1 MSANPAQVPRT
12 DQSSSMND
20 NALPFP
26 TQKSSSN
33 NAQSISELSLAVNS
47 SQPPNIVHKKSSMND
62 STSNVN
68 LGRQPYMAD
77 HTSMPEAGPSS
88 RPSPALTANQKS
100 SLSPLAGTKQ
110 KPIVIEEKEE
120 GEISDD
126 EVVETDP
133 VPEPKRSV
141 PQQPAPPPSTVFP
154 QPAIP
159 PSPPQRAIPSHPRG
173 QHSQNRIAPPSTFL
187 NTHNR
192 PLSKTQR
199 KKMERRAKA
208 EMNAQRRQNSPY
220 NQTPYRQYG
229 QQSASTS
236 PASTPHNVAPPAIEG
251 KGQGKEKEREDEEA
265 EVSLELND
273 TVAPAATNMSPE
285 EVEQYIDII
294 RNLISEGVSPDT
306 LVQRGA
312 SPEYVMK
319 VCQEIVE
326 GTKNRKALWL
336 ETREQPRAESEA
348 PSLPPAEPGYKSPSP
363 EVEVVTVNQSGRSGL
378 ERIKSDDSN
387 DSNLYSSI
395 ERMDKLQNG
404 FAPKAIAKPTQPIR
418 IESYK
423 PGQPSRPLSQPFTY
437 STIPTE
443 PTHRSKKR
451 QRDSALAVGSD
462 VVLNYDDAATHP
474 AQPAQPAQPKLP
486 PSGARLGTSN
496 PFSVLDTIPLTPPF
510 SPPSIVKAMVQADI
524 PPEPT
529 APPPP
534 APPPLTAEQTLQNT
548 LLESRRKAMDSMRR
562 RRAAVP
568 KPISSVQSITQ
579 VEVSEESTPVV
590 DDQAVELQKSI
601 EEQMA
606 SIEKEV
612 LEAAAATIENNPI
625 VPEPEP
631 EQNEDEE
638 EQMDLD
644 EPEEGE
650 IIPPLIDSSIPEP
663 VIPPFIGSTS
673 LPVRPPRGI
682 KRMHAEDLNENKATS
697 LPSRSLPPA
706 KRKPFGATQRAQRLV
721 LHLDD
726 SDSESSDDED
736 TPTPNVI
743 FTPTG
748 DVDIIERQ
756 RMLEEKEASIRKL
769 KEQIAA
775 RMAARKKKVDDN
787 VAGGTPMEK
796 TASQDTASQV
806 VRNALQPV
814 EGENGSISPIPADV
828 RQLTKE
834 LVQAEAEVEAMD
846 IDPVPESI
854 KGENREMT
862 FEAEPND
869 DKRRLRSISPSVI
882 QTNVQEAVLNVPSQ
896 ASTSKFTNYQPLL
909 NRYPQLNNTTVDSSL
924 LPFIQI
930 DTTSS
935 QHDSPNLIDTERLF
949 GHIDRRLLNSIILT
963 RLLQANPS
971 MIACQAE
978 MGGGTCADRTC
989 KDLHLDKGIIPTD
1002 DDLVEYIGQT
1012 LSSQGG
1018 QYNDNVNIRNAFI
1031 EAKEELRRNGPV
1043 NLEPDQG
1050 IIALMKKVGRN
1061 LKHNI

>member
-12 DQSSSMND
+12 DQSSSMDPNP
-20 NALPFP
+20 LPFP
-26 TQKSSSN
+26 AQTSSSTH
-33 NAQSISELSLAVNS
+33 ADSRSELSPKVNS
-47 SQPPNIVHKKSSMND
+47 SQPSATLGQNSNIID
-62 STSNVN
+62 PTSNCN
-68 LGRQPYMAD
+68 LGQQPYEGNRS
-77 HTSMPEAGPSS
+77 SMPEAGPSS
-88 RPSPALTANQKS
+88 RPSALFTTNGKS
-100 SLSPLAGTKQ
+100 STSPRAGTKQ
-110 KPIVIEEKEE
+110 KPIVVEEKEE

-126 EVVETDP
+126 EVVEINAI
-133 VPEPKRSV
+133 PEPRRSV
-141 PQQPAPPPSTVFP
+141 SQQPAPPPSTVFP
-154 QPAIP
+154 RPVIP
-159 PSPPQRAIPSHPRG
+159 PSPPQRAIQPHPRR
-173 QHSQNRIAPPSTFL
+173 QDLQNRIAPPFTPP

-208 EMNAQRRQNSPY
+208 EMNAQRRQYSPY
-220 NQTPYRQYG
+220 NQTPYRQYD
-229 QQSASTS
+229 QQSASS
-236 PASTPHNVAPPAIEG
+236 SSSSILPNIAPPAVQG
-251 KGQGKEKEREDEEA
+251 KGKGKEKEREEEEA

-273 TVAPAATNMSPE
+273 TVAPAAANMSPE

-319 VCQEIVE
+319 VCQEIVD
-326 GTKNRKALWL
+326 GTKKRKALWL
-336 ETREQPRAESEA
+336 EMREQPRADSEA
-348 PSLPPAEPGYKSPSP
+348 PSLPPPDPENKSPSP
-363 EVEVVTVNQSGRSGL
+363 EVEVVTVNQSGIPGL
-378 ERIKSDDSN
+378 ERVKSDDSN
-387 DSNLYSSI
+387 DSNLHNPI
-395 ERMDKLQNG
+395 ERMNKTQNG
-404 FAPKAIAKPTQPIR
+404 NAPTATFKPTQPVR

-423 PGQPSRPLSQPFTY
+423 PGQPSRPPSQPFSY
-437 STIPTE
+437 SSIPTE
-443 PTHRSKKR
+443 PTHRSKKK
-451 QRDSALAVGSD
+451 QRDGILAVGSD
-462 VVLNYDDAATHP
+462 VILNYDDAATHP
-474 AQPAQPAQPKLP
+474 AQPSQPKLL
-486 PSGARLGTSN
+486 PSAARLGTSN

-510 SPPSIVKAMVQADI
+510 SPPPIVKAMVQADV

-548 LLESRRKAMDSMRR
+548 LLESRRKAMESMRR

-568 KPISSVQSITQ
+568 RPISSTQSITE
-579 VEVSEESTPVV
+579 VEVSAESTTVAE
-590 DDQAVELQKSI
+590 DQAIEFRRSI

-612 LEAAAATIENNPI
+612 LEAAAAAIEDKPNESEAELG
-625 VPEPEP
+625 PEPD
-631 EQNEDEE
+631 EDEE

-650 IIPPLIDSSIPEP
+650 IIPPLIDSSISEP
-663 VIPPFIGSTS
+663 VIPPLIGSAP
-673 LPVRPPRGI
+673 LPIRPPRGI

-697 LPSRSLPPA
+697 LPTRSLPPA
-706 KRKPFGATQRAQRLV
+706 KRKPFGANQRAQRLL

-726 SDSESSDDED
+726 SDSDSSDDED
-736 TPTPNVI
+736 TPTSNVI

-775 RMAARKKKVDDN
+775 RMAARRKKGDDTPT
-787 VAGGTPMEK
+787 GCTPMEK
-796 TASQDTASQV
+796 TSSQDTASQV
-806 VRNALQPV
+806 VRNALQPA

-828 RQLTKE
+828 QQLTKE

-854 KGENREMT
+854 KGENREMAS
-862 FEAEPND
+862 EEPQGIPVEPVD

-882 QTNVQEAVLNVPSQ
+882 QTNDQKTVPNVPSQ
-896 ASTSKFTNYQPLL
+896 ASISTFTDYQPLL
-909 NRYPQLNNTTVDSSL
+909 NRYPQLNNTTVDPSL

-935 QHDSPNLIDTERLF
+935 QHDSPHLIDTERLF

-971 MIACQAE
+971 MVACQAE
-978 MGGGTCADRTC
+978 MGGGTCADRTY
-989 KDLHLDKGIIPTD
+989 
-1002 DDLVEYIGQT
+1002 DDLVEYIGQV
-1012 LSSQGG
+1012 LLSQGG
-1018 QYNDNVNIRNAFI
+1018 QYNDNVKIRKAFI
-1031 EAKEELRRNGPV
+1031 EAQEELRRNGPV

-1050 IIALMKKVGRN
+1050 MIALMKKVGQI
-1061 LKHNI
+1061 LEHTI

>member
-20 NALPFP
+20 IALPFP
-26 TQKSSSN
+26 TQTSSSN
-33 NAQSISELSLAVNS
+33 NAQSISELSPAVNS
-47 SQPPNIVHKKSSMND
+47 SQPPIIVDKKSSMND

-88 RPSPALTANQKS
+88 RPSPTLTANQKS
-100 SLSPLAGTKQ
+100 SISPLAGTKH
-110 KPIVIEEKEE
+110 KPILIEEKEE

-126 EVVETDP
+126 EVVEIDP

-159 PSPPQRAIPSHPRG
+159 PFPPQRAIPSHSRG
-173 QHSQNRIAPPSTFL
+173 PNLQNRIAPPSTLL

-208 EMNAQRRQNSPY
+208 EMNAQRRQNLPY

-229 QQSASTS
+229 QQSASIS
-236 PASTPHNVAPPAIEG
+236 PASTPQNVAPPAIEG
-251 KGQGKEKEREDEEA
+251 EGKGKEKEREDEEA
-265 EVSLELND
+265 EVSLELNE
-273 TVAPAATNMSPE
+273 TVAPAAANMSPE

-312 SPEYVMK
+312 SSEYVMK

-326 GTKNRKALWL
+326 GTKKRKALWL

-348 PSLPPAEPGYKSPSP
+348 PSLPPPEPGYKSPSP
-363 EVEVVTVNQSGRSGL
+363 EVEVVTVNQSGMPGL
-378 ERIKSDDSN
+378 ERIRSDDSN
-387 DSNLYSSI
+387 DSNLYSPT
-395 ERMDKLQNG
+395 ERMDKPQNG

-423 PGQPSRPLSQPFTY
+423 PGQPSRPPSQPFSY

-451 QRDSALAVGSD
+451 QGDIALAVGSD

-474 AQPAQPAQPKLP
+474 AQPAQPKLP
-486 PSGARLGTSN
+486 PSAARLGTSN

-510 SPPSIVKAMVQADI
+510 SPPPIVKAMVQADI

-534 APPPLTAEQTLQNT
+534 APPPLTAEQTLQNA

-568 KPISSVQSITQ
+568 KPISSVQSITE
-579 VEVSEESTPVV
+579 VEVSAESTPVA

-612 LEAAAATIENNPI
+612 LEAAAAAIEDNPI

-631 EQNEDEE
+631 EHNEDEE

-650 IIPPLIDSSIPEP
+650 IIPLIDSSIPEP

-673 LPVRPPRGI
+673 LPIRPPRGT

-706 KRKPFGATQRAQRLV
+706 KRKPFGATQRAQRLL

-726 SDSESSDDED
+726 SDSETSDDED

-775 RMAARKKKVDDN
+775 RMAARKKKVDGN
-787 VAGGTPMEK
+787 VAGGTPIEK

-854 KGENREMT
+854 KGENRDMAS
-862 FEAEPND
+862 EAEPVD
-869 DKRRLRSISPSVI
+869 DKRRLRSISPSLS
-882 QTNVQEAVLNVPSQ
+882 QTNDQKAVLNVPSQ
-896 ASTSKFTNYQPLL
+896 ASTSKFTDYQPLL

-935 QHDSPNLIDTERLF
+935 QRDSPNLIDTERLF

-971 MIACQAE
+971 MVACQAE

-1002 DDLVEYIGQT
+1002 DDLVEYIGQV
-1012 LSSQGG
+1012 LLSQGV
-1018 QYNDNVNIRNAFI
+1018 QYDDNVKIRETFI
-1031 EAKEELRRNGPV
+1031 EAKEELCRNGPV
-1043 NLEPDQG
+1043 NLEPYQG
-1050 IIALMKKVGRN
+1050 IIALMKKVGQI